1 VDGWERS
8 MHGEDGGVTSLESW
22 CAASGE
28 GRGRAG
34 GGKRGRGACGRPP
47 IVM

>member
-1 VDGWERS
+1 MDGWERI
-8 MHGEDGGVTSLESW
+8 MHGEDGGVTSLEPW

-34 GGKRGRGACGRPP
+34 GESGEEVHVDALL
-47 IVM
+47 